1 MRKIKDIKSIGVI
14 DNHKFF
20 ILMKKNETEEEKKMV
35 YEVKNINTRNEIM
48 AKLQFLIKLNQENEN

>member
-1 MRKIKDIKSIGVI
+1 
-14 DNHKFF
+14 
-20 ILMKKNETEEEKKMV
+20 MKKNETEEEKKMV